1 MIVIYSGTVKKKKEE
16 EKKKREKSV
25 RNLKNTE
32 GIVQS
37 SAPGGWEN
45 LH

>member
-1 MIVIYSGTVKKKKEE
+1 MIVIYTGTVKKKKR
-16 EKKKREKSV
+16 KKERERSV

-32 GIVQS
+32 GIVQN

-45 LH
+45 LL